1 MFDFSSSP
9 TKRLKI
15 SELPILTVAHGSEH
29 HPGTTLTLSINKIS
43 TVGDSHASR
52 NPSKPNAYKATPHPA
67 SFSAIPRARRAPGNA
82 RPAVGERRTR
92 MECAR
97 ELRVRSTFTAAAM
110 ASKKQVGPGGAVPA
124 QEQMNGGGEFPPWRI
139 LRFFWLILVLVR

>member
-1 MFDFSSSP
+1 MDPSTIP
-9 TKRLKI
+9 A
-15 SELPILTVAHGSEH
+15 P
-29 HPGTTLTLSINKIS
+29 LSINKIS

-52 NPSKPNAYKATPHPA
+52 NPSKPNAYNYKDTPPPA
-67 SFSAIPRARRAPGNA
+67 SFSAIPRVRRALGNA

-124 QEQMNGGGEFPPWRI
+124 QEQMNGGGEFPPWRV